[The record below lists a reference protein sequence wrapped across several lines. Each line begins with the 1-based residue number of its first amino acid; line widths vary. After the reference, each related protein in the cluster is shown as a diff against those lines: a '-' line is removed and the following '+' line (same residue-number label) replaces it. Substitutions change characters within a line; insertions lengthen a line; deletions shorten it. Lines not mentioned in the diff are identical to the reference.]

1 MNLPNRLTIARLVLV
16 PVFVALMSVDNT
28 AALLLAYI
36 VFVAASITDYLDGRI
51 ARSRNLITSFGK
63 LMDPLADKILMAAAF
78 IMTMGIPELC
88 IPGWTLVAI
97 FAREFLVTGARSL
110 AASEGKVIAANWW
123 GKMKTI
129 FQMTYVCAFLL
140 FYIAGR
146 YCIERSY
153 AWAES
158 YMDYVGMASQWAII
172 AVALYTAAS
181 GAQFA
186 AVNWKTLRLGA
197 ES

>member
-1 MNLPNRLTIARLVLV
+1 MNLPNRLTIARLALV
-16 PVFVALMSVDNT
+16 PVFVALMSIENT
-28 AALLLAYI
+28 IALSAAYL

-51 ARSRNLITSFGK
+51 ARSRNLVTSFGK

-78 IMTMGIPELC
+78 IMLMAVPELR
-88 IPGWTLVAI
+88 IPAWTLVAI

-110 AASEGKVIAANWW
+110 AASDGTVIAANWW

-129 FQMTYVCAFLL
+129 FHITYVCAFLL

-146 YCIERSY
+146 FFIKQSY
-153 AWAES
+153 DWAES
-158 YMDYVGMASQWAII
+158 YMDYAGLASRWAII
-172 AVALYTAAS
+172 LVALYTAAS
-181 GAQFA
+181 GVQFA
-186 AVNWKTLRLGA
+186 AANWKALRLGA